1 MNLSVASL
9 IAALP
14 LAETTLVVAVLL
26 GLISVIFIDAS
37 ASKESSKRA
46 KGILNLSDGQ
56 KGQSSCQNLH
66 VIHHG
71 DALAMAGER
80 WQARKTKTITSPS
93 AVKRNRSADS
103 GLPVPGLY
111 AGKNSRPEPS
121 RTGADNNK
129 TTA

>member
-37 ASKESSKRA
+37 AYKEISKRS

-56 KGQSSCQNLH
+56 KSQSSSQNLH
-66 VIHHG
+66 VPHHG

-80 WQARKTKTITSPS
+80 WQARKTKTIPSPS
-93 AVKRNRSADS
+93 AVKRNRSADR
-103 GLPVPGLY
+103 GLALPGLH
-111 AGKNSRPEPS
+111 AGKNSRPGPS

>member
-80 WQARKTKTITSPS
+80 WQARKTKTIPS
-93 AVKRNRSADS
+93 SSADKRNRSADR
-103 GLPVPGLY
+103 GIPVPGLY

-121 RTGADNNK
+121 RTGPDNNK

>member
-66 VIHHG
+66 G

-80 WQARKTKTITSPS
+80 WRARKTKTIPSPS
-93 AVKRNRSADS
+93 ADKRNRSADR
-103 GLPVPGLY
+103 GLALPGLY
-111 AGKNSRPEPS
+111 AGKNSRPGPS

>member
-80 WQARKTKTITSPS
+80 WQARKTKTIPSPS
-93 AVKRNRSADS
+93 ADKRNRSADR

-121 RTGADNNK
+121 RTGPDNNK

>member
-80 WQARKTKTITSPS
+80 WRTRKTKTIPSPS
-93 AVKRNRSADS
+93 ADKRNRSADR

-111 AGKNSRPEPS
+111 AGKKSRPEPS
-121 RTGADNNK
+121 RTGPDNNK